1 VWSERVS
8 FISEVTDEMIA
19 QERRK
24 ARELRSSQWWKNQKG
39 KGVCYYCKERV
50 HPSELTM
57 DHVVPVV
64 RGGKSKKGNVVP
76 SCKDCNNKKKH
87 LLPVE
92 WDEYLH
98 SLNEDQI
105 L

>member
-1 VWSERVS
+1 MS
-8 FISEVTDEMIA
+8 FISEVTDEVIA

-39 KGVCYYCKERV
+39 KGFCYYCKGKV

-57 DHVVPVV
+57 DHVVPVI

-76 SCKDCNNKKKH
+76 CCKDCNNKKKH

-92 WDEYLH
+92 WDDHLK
-98 SLNEDQI
+98 SLEKD
-105 L
+105 